1 MAKTGNPRSLLQPLM
16 SNISGAG
23 GCMVSLPRES
33 MELEQILKIGLI
45 LFFLWS
51 SSCLPVASVVDAT
64 GAIQF
69 RNDTD
74 HLSLLAF
81 KDQITHDPLNALSSW
96 NDTIQFCNWK
106 GVTCSWKHKQR
117 VVVLDLGSLG
127 LGGSL
132 SPSIGN
138 LTFLHRLNLGGNSF
152 FSEIPLELGRL
163 RRLKNLNLSF
173 NSFQGGIPSNLTY
186 CSELRI
192 LGLSNNQLTGKIPVE
207 ITSLTK
213 LGELYLGSNTLIGVI
228 PTSIG
233 NLSSLTRLSFGYNHL
248 GGSIPDDIG
257 RLTTL
262 ELFDATDNGLTG
274 RIPSKLYNI
283 SSLQEFSVAA
293 NKLQGSISFDM
304 GIKLPSLQELHLG
317 GNQFYGP
324 IPITLANAS
333 RLKLIDI
340 PDNHFSGGVP
350 SELGRLRGL
359 YHLNLETNQL
369 EAGDANGWEF
379 LDSLTNCSELQVLS
393 LHDNMLRGMLPNS
406 VVNLSSQLQ
415 VLLLDENYISGR
427 IPNGIENLANLYW
440 FTFHHNL
447 FTGAIPESIGKLAR
461 LQKLYL
467 SSNRFTGQIP
477 ISLGNLTLLTELHL
491 YQNYLQGP
499 ISPSLGKLQH
509 LSKLDLSANHLTGTI
524 PKEILSIPALSL
536 YLDLSD
542 NSLVGSLP
550 AEVGRLKNLPAL
562 DISGNMLSG
571 NIPSTLGD
579 CEMLLYLYL
588 DNNFFQ
594 GTIPQYLSNARGLQE
609 LDLSDNNLTGPIP
622 TFLEDLKQLQML
634 NLSFNH
640 LEGEVPVK
648 GVFKNA
654 TQVSIKGN
662 RRLCGGVPELH
673 LPACPEKSYKKRK
686 WPLLLK
692 IVIPIA
698 GAVLCMILLFS
709 FFILLRKRKSKVNAP
724 IVPPLEHQFLRVSYT
739 DLIRATDGFSSTN
752 LIGRGGYGSVYKGI
766 LSPHQTIVAVKV
778 FNLQNHG
785 ASKSFLAECEVLR
798 SARHRNLVKVMTC
811 CSMIDFRGH
820 DFKALVF
827 EFIPNGN
834 LEKWLHPEL
843 DRRHHMESLSLLQRL
858 NIAIDVADA
867 VDYLHNNCQPSIV
880 HCDLK
885 PSNILI
891 DNEMIAHVG
900 DFGLAR
906 FMSKATTI
914 SLADKSS
921 SIRIKGTLGYIA
933 PEYGASGQVSTSG
946 DVYSYGIL
954 LFEMLTG
961 KSPVDDMFKDD
972 LSLRKFVE
980 MAFPETVMAIVD
992 PLMPLVEDESKTR
1005 ECLISMIR
1013 IGLSCSNGSV
1023 KERLNISNVATTM
1036 HAIRDAYLGTRVH

>member
-1 MAKTGNPRSLLQPLM
+1 M
-16 SNISGAG
+16 I
-23 GCMVSLPRES
+23 SLPRES
-33 MELEQILKIGLI
+33 MELQQILKIGLI

-64 GAIQF
+64 GAIRF

-138 LTFLHRLNLGGNSF
+138 LTFLHRLNLGSNSF
-152 FSEIPLELGRL
+152 FREIPLELGRL

-173 NSFQGGIPSNLTY
+173 NSFQGEIPSNLTY
-186 CSELRI
+186 CTELKI
-192 LGLSNNQLTGKIPVE
+192 LALCHNQLTGKIPVE

-213 LGELYLGSNTLIGVI
+213 LGELYLGSNTLTGVI

-233 NLSSLTRLSFGYNHL
+233 NLSSLTLLSLHFNHL

-262 ELFDATDNGLTG
+262 KYFL
-274 RIPSKLYNI
+274 
-283 SSLQEFSVAA
+283 VAA
-293 NKLQGSISFDM
+293 NNLTGVT
-304 GIKLPSLQELHLG
+304 LPSLQFLKLSS
-317 GNQFYGP
+317 NQFDGP
-324 IPITLANAS
+324 IPTTLANAS
-333 RLKLIDI
+333 RLEVICI
-340 PDNHFSGGVP
+340 PDNHFSGRVP

-359 YHLNLETNQL
+359 HLLNVELNHLEG
-369 EAGDANGWEF
+369 GDAKGWEF
-379 LDSLTNCSELQVLS
+379 LDSLTNCSQLTVLS
-393 LHDNMLRGMLPNS
+393 LYDNMLGGMLPNS

-415 VLLLDENYISGR
+415 VLNLNINNMSGR
-427 IPNGIENLANLYW
+427 IPHGIENLANLYW
-440 FTFHHNL
+440 FTFDDNL
-447 FTGAIPESIGKLAR
+447 FAGAIPESIGKLVR
-461 LQKLYL
+461 LQRLGL

-477 ISLGNLTLLTELHL
+477 ISLGNLTLLTELYL
-491 YQNYLQGP
+491 DQNNLQGP

-509 LSKLDLSANHLTGTI
+509 LSILDLSTNRLTGTI
-524 PKEILSIPALSL
+524 PKEILSLPALSL
-536 YLDLSD
+536 RLNLSD
-542 NSLVGSLP
+542 NSLDGSLP
-550 AEVGRLKNLPAL
+550 LEVGRLKNLHTL
-562 DISGNMLSG
+562 DISRNMLSG

-579 CEMLLYLYL
+579 CQILEYLHL
-588 DNNFFQ
+588 GNNFFQ

-609 LDLSDNNLTGPIP
+609 LDLSRNNLTGPIP

-648 GVFKNA
+648 GVFENA

-662 RRLCGGVPELH
+662 SRLCGGVPELH
-673 LPACPEKSYKKRK
+673 LPACPGKSYKKRK

-698 GAVLCMILLFS
+698 GAILCMILLLS
-709 FFILLRKRKSKVNAP
+709 FLILRRKRKSKNNAP
-724 IVPPLEHQFLRVSYT
+724 IVHPLEDQFPKVSHS

-785 ASKSFLAECEVLR
+785 ASKSFLAECEVLK

-811 CSMIDFRGH
+811 CSMVDVRGH

-827 EFIPNGN
+827 EFIPNGS

-843 DRRHHMESLSLLQRL
+843 DGHHHTESLSLLQRL

-867 VDYLHNNCQPSIV
+867 GDYLHNNCQPSIV

-906 FMSKATTI
+906 FMSKATAI

-961 KSPVDDMFKDD
+961 KSPVDDMFKDG

-980 MAFPETVMAIVD
+980 MAFPERVMAIVD
-992 PLMPLVEDESKTR
+992 PLMPLAEDESKTR

-1036 HAIRDAYLGTRVH
+1036 HAIRDAYLGTQVH

>member
-1 MAKTGNPRSLLQPLM
+1 
-16 SNISGAG
+16 
-23 GCMVSLPRES
+23 MVFLPRES
-33 MELEQILKIGLI
+33 MELEQILKMGLI

-51 SSCLPVASVVDAT
+51 SSCLLVPSMVDAT
-64 GAIQF
+64 GAIRF
-69 RNDTD
+69 GNDTD
-74 HLSLLAF
+74 YLSLLAF
-81 KDQITHDPLNALSSW
+81 KDQITRDPLNALRSW
-96 NDTIQFCNWK
+96 NNTIQFCNWK
-106 GVTCSWKHKQR
+106 GVTCSRKHKQR
-117 VVVLDLGSLG
+117 VVSLDLSSWG
-127 LGGSL
+127 LEGYL

-138 LTFLHRLNLGGNSF
+138 LTFLHRLSLGNNGF

-163 RRLKNLNLSF
+163 RQLKNLNLSF
-173 NSFQGGIPSNLTY
+173 NSFQGEIPSNLTY
-186 CSELRI
+186 CTELKI
-192 LGLSNNQLTGKIPVE
+192 LALNDNQLTGKIPVE
-207 ITSLTK
+207 ITSLMK
-213 LGELYLGSNTLIGVI
+213 LVELYLGRNTLTGVI
-228 PTSIG
+228 PPSIG
-233 NLSSLTRLSFGYNHL
+233 NLSSLAWLSLLFNHL

-262 ELFDATDNGLTG
+262 ELFQASANGLTG
-274 RIPSKLYNI
+274 TIPSKLYNI
-283 SSLQEFSVAA
+283 SSLQDFYVAQ
-293 NKLQGSISFDM
+293 NKLHGSIPSNIGIAFPSFV
-304 GIKLPSLQELHLG
+304 SLALG
-317 GNQFYGP
+317 GNQFDGP
-324 IPITLANAS
+324 IPTTLGNAS
-333 RLKLIDI
+333 VLEYIDI
-340 PDNHFSGGVP
+340 SDNNFSGRVP
-350 SELGRLRGL
+350 SELGRLPRL
-359 YHLNLETNQL
+359 YHLNVEENHL
-369 EAGDANGWEF
+369 EAGDAKGWEF
-379 LDSLTNCSELQVLS
+379 LDSLTNCSRLTVLA
-393 LHDNMLRGMLPNS
+393 LDYNMLEGMLPNS
-406 VVNLSSQLQ
+406 IVNLSSQLQ
-415 VLLLDENYISGR
+415 VLLLDENHISGR
-427 IPNGIENLANLYW
+427 IPHGIENLANLY
-440 FTFHHNL
+440 FLTFSQNL

-461 LQKLYL
+461 LEKLDL
-467 SSNRFTGQIP
+467 SFNRFIGQIP
-477 ISLGNLTLLTELHL
+477 FSLGNLTLLTELTL
-491 YQNYLQGP
+491 GQNYLQGP

-509 LSKLDLSANHLTGTI
+509 LSILDLSTNHLTGTI
-524 PKEILSIPALSL
+524 PKEILSIPALSR

-550 AEVGRLKNLPAL
+550 AEVGRLENLQAL
-562 DISGNMLSG
+562 DISRNMLSG

-579 CEMLLYLYL
+579 CEILQYLYL
-588 DNNFFQ
+588 SNNLFQ
-594 GTIPQYLSNARGLQE
+594 GTIPQSLSSIGGLQV
-609 LDLSDNNLTGPIP
+609 LDLSYNNLTGPIP

-640 LEGEVPVK
+640 LEGEMPVK
-648 GVFKNA
+648 GFFKNA

-662 RRLCGGVPELH
+662 SRLCGGVPELR
-673 LPACPEKSYKKRK
+673 LPACPGKSCKKRK

-698 GAVLCMILLFS
+698 GAVLCVILLFS
-709 FFILLRKRKSKVNAP
+709 IFILPRKWKSKNNAP
-724 IVPPLEHQFLRVSYT
+724 IVSSLEDQFPRVSYT

-752 LIGRGGYGSVYKGI
+752 LIGRGGYGSVYKGV
-766 LSPHQTIVAVKV
+766 LSPHQTTVAVKV
-778 FNLQNHG
+778 FDLQNQG

-811 CSMIDFRGH
+811 CSMVDFRGH

-827 EFIPNGN
+827 EFIPNGS

-843 DRRHHMESLSLLQRL
+843 DGRHHMESLSLLQRL

-906 FMSKATTI
+906 VMSKATAI

-946 DVYSYGIL
+946 DVYSYGIF

-961 KSPVDDMFKDD
+961 KSPVDDMFKDG

-980 MAFPETVMAIVD
+980 IAFSERVMAIVD

-1005 ECLISMIR
+1005 ECLISMAR
-1013 IGLSCSNGSV
+1013 TGLSCSNGSV
-1023 KERLNISNVATTM
+1023 RERLNISDVATTM
-1036 HAIRDAYLGTRVH
+1036 HAIRDAYLGTQVH